1 MVQKETPMCHSREV
15 IRQGEKIVVALS
27 SEVKESLEGTKIVFF
42 ATASKKGIPNTVPVG
57 AFKLLDDA
65 TLLISD
71 QFFNK
76 TLANMQE
83 NPNAAVTWW
92 GDKGGFQVKGT
103 VTIHTD
109 DKVFEDDVAWMKELR
124 PQLKPKSAVV
134 LKVMDVFSIKPGAD
148 AGKKIL

>member
-1 MVQKETPMCHSREV
+1 MYNCREV
-15 IRQGEKIVVALS
+15 MLQGEKIMVALS

-42 ATASKKGIPNTVPVG
+42 ATASKNGIPNAVPVG

-76 TLANMQE
+76 TLANMKE
-83 NPNAAVTWW
+83 NPHAAVTWW

-109 DKVFEDDVAWMKELR
+109 DKVFSDDVAWMKEIR

-134 LKVMDVFSIKPGAD
+134 LKVTGVFSIKPGAD